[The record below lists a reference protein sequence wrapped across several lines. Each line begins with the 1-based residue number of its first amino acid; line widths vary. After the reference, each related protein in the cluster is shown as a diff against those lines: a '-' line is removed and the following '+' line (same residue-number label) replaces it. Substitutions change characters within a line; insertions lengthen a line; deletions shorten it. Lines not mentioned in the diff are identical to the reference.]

1 MSNPRWPIW
10 KIIVAYAV
18 LAVAAG
24 AAIWGVDRRASVEA
38 GVNALSR

>member
-18 LAVAAG
+18 LAAAG